1 MITEIELNDDKCWN
15 VIYEYAHMNDNSLF
29 TMQIFATS
37 RESAIEDADR
47 SLIHYVLLPNNWH
60 FVDCKESEQ

>member
-1 MITEIELNDDKCWN
+1 MITEIELHDDKWWN
-15 VIYEYAHMNDNSLF
+15 VLYEYAHMNDNSLF
-29 TMQIFATS
+29 TMQIQATT